1 MVIVKTTK
9 YLQQYLQLKRTEG
22 KQIGFVPTMGAL
34 HQGHISLIDES
45 KSKSDITVSSI
56 FVNPTQFNDKKDFE
70 KYPITIEQDILILEK
85 AGCDILFLPSVK
97 EIYPQQTDAEKNYDL
112 GFIETV
118 FEGAHRLGHFNGVC
132 MVVERLLNI
141 VTPHQLFLGQ
151 KDYQQCIVI
160 KKLIEFMKVDIQI
173 NICSTR
179 REDNGLAMSSRNRR
193 LTETQQEQASVIYQ
207 SFLYIINHL
216 TKKNEKELLE
226 QAKNNLLENGFDKID
241 YLSLANATTLEPI
254 VEWDGKTSIVIL
266 VAAFIGGV
274 RLIDNMLLSN

>member
-1 MVIVKTTK
+1 MIIFKSAQELHH
-9 YLQQYLQLKRTEG
+9 YLQKRKSKN

-34 HQGHISLIDES
+34 HDGHISLIDES
-45 KSKSDITVSSI
+45 ISKSDITVSSI

-85 AGCDILFLPSVK
+85 AGCDILFLPSVQ
-97 EIYPQQTDAEKNYDL
+97 EIYPQQIDAEKKYDL

-118 FEGAHRLGHFNGVC
+118 FEGAYRTGHFNGVC

-141 VTPHQLFLGQ
+141 VTPHQLYLGQ

-173 NICSTR
+173 NICSTQ

-193 LTETQQEQASVIYQ
+193 LSETQLQQASHIFS
-207 SFLYIINHL
+207 SFQNIKKNLTQQNSKELINHA
-216 TKKNEKELLE
+216 KKELLS
-226 QAKNNLLENGFDKID
+226 NGFDKID
-241 YLSLANATTLEPI
+241 YLSLANANTLEPI
-254 VEWDGKTSIVIL
+254 ENWDEKTPIVIL
-266 VAAFIGGV
+266 VAAFINGV
-274 RLIDNMLLSN
+274 RLIDNMLLT

>member
-1 MVIVKTTK
+1 MIIFKSAQELHH
-9 YLQQYLQLKRTEG
+9 YLQKKKSKN

-34 HQGHISLIDES
+34 HEGHISLIDES
-45 KSKSDITVSSI
+45 TSKSDITVSSI

-85 AGCDILFLPSVK
+85 AGCDILFLPSVQ
-97 EIYPQQTDAEKNYDL
+97 EIYPQQIDAEKKYDL

-118 FEGAHRLGHFNGVC
+118 FEGAYRTGHFNGVC

-141 VTPHQLFLGQ
+141 VTPHQLYLGQ

-173 NICSTR
+173 NICSTQ

-193 LTETQQEQASVIYQ
+193 LSETQLQQASHIYSSFQ
-207 SFLYIINHL
+207 SI
-216 TKKNEKELLE
+216 KKNLTQQNSKELINDAKKELLS
-226 QAKNNLLENGFDKID
+226 NGFDKID
-241 YLSLANATTLEPI
+241 YLSLANAITLEPI
-254 VEWDGKTSIVIL
+254 ENWDEKTPIVIL

-274 RLIDNMLLSN
+274 RLIDNMLLT

>member
-1 MVIVKTTK
+1 MIIFKSAQELHH
-9 YLQQYLQLKRTEG
+9 YLQKKKSKN

-34 HQGHISLIDES
+34 HEGHISLIDES
-45 KSKSDITVSSI
+45 TSKSDITVSSI

-85 AGCDILFLPSVK
+85 AGCDILFLPSVQ
-97 EIYPQQTDAEKNYDL
+97 EIYPQQIDAEKKYDL

-118 FEGAHRLGHFNGVC
+118 FEGAYRTGHFNGVC

-141 VTPHQLFLGQ
+141 VTPHQLYLGQ

-173 NICSTR
+173 NICSTQ

-193 LTETQQEQASVIYQ
+193 LSETQLQQASCIFT
-207 SFLYIINHL
+207 SFQNI
-216 TKKNEKELLE
+216 KKNITPQNLTELIDE
-226 QAKNNLLENGFDKID
+226 AKKILLINGFEKID
-241 YLSLANATTLEPI
+241 YLNLANADTLEPI
-254 VEWDGKTSIVIL
+254 EHWNGKTPIVIL
-266 VAAFIGGV
+266 VAAFINDV
-274 RLIDNMLLSN
+274 RLIDNMLLT